1 MNLLK
6 TMDALLRDPES
17 VYRMAAEGR
26 DLGRLCA
33 KLLLIFVI
41 TAGLCGAAMGSFRW
55 LHPGFFFS
63 DFELSSP
70 EGPVASGQVAGV
82 NYDTNTIYATGAL
95 PDVAE
100 DATIRFN
107 LTQPSDPYKVQYVTR
122 EKGYTA
128 IVLAP
133 GSSLG
138 EPDAWKLPLLVAAKT
153 PLLFILTLGIC
164 SLALYVLNLAF
175 DIRLHF
181 MPVMTTM
188 SFGLAAT
195 GVMLGVLVPITGM
208 FSVVTG
214 DYHFMKVLHLLAFT
228 LAGLY
233 GVKILYRG
241 LVRLAPE
248 GSRGV
253 GKLVFVYLVL
263 YCIIG
268 SQVAWTLKPYL
279 GTPYLPATPPFRVEA
294 GNIYV
299 SVFSSAARVASP
311 ALTRPSPPMLPP
323 PSGSSASG
331 QIMSPMPPANPPG
344 MPPGAQQQSGARR

>member
-1 MNLLK
+1 
-6 TMDALLRDPES
+6 
-17 VYRMAAEGR
+17 
-26 DLGRLCA
+26 
-33 KLLLIFVI
+33 
-41 TAGLCGAAMGSFRW
+41 
-55 LHPGFFFS
+55 
-63 DFELSSP
+63 
-70 EGPVASGQVAGV
+70 
-82 NYDTNTIYATGAL
+82 
-95 PDVAE
+95 
-100 DATIRFN
+100 
-107 LTQPSDPYKVQYVTR
+107 VQYVTH

-128 IVLAP
+128 IVLAQDSP
-133 GSSLG
+133 LG
-138 EPDAWKLPLLVAAKT
+138 EPDAWKLPLLVAVKT
-153 PLLFILTLGIC
+153 PLLFILTLGVC

-208 FSVVTG
+208 FSAVTG
-214 DYHFMKVLHLLAFT
+214 DYHFMKVLHLLAFAV
-228 LAGLY
+228 AGLY

-299 SVFSSAARVASP
+299 SVFSSASHVASP
-311 ALTRPSPPMLPP
+311 PSPARRGPQAQTPVTGSVSAAGPLAP
-323 PSGSSASG
+323 PS
-331 QIMSPMPPANPPG
+331 SPDPPG
-344 MPPGAQQQSGARR
+344 MPPGAQSGSGPRR